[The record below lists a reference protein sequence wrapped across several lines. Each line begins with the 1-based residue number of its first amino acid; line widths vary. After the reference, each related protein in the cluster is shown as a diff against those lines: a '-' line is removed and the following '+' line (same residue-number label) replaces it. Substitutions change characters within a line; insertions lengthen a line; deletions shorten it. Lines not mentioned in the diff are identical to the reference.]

1 MLRKEHP
8 TEEDLMEFALHG
20 GALDIGDHVLACPAC
35 AKAVREFKA
44 VGEQVASLAD
54 EEVPECVEQ
63 RVLGLS
69 GHRPVHGHAVKDP
82 DRGRGPW
89 LIFANP
95 VFIALLVALL
105 VIALYFLVGSEVL
118 RAP

>member
-1 MLRKEHP
+1 
-8 TEEDLMEFALHG
+8 
-20 GALDIGDHVLACPAC
+20 
-35 AKAVREFKA
+35 
-44 VGEQVASLAD
+44 
-54 EEVPECVEQ
+54 
-63 RVLGLS
+63 
-69 GHRPVHGHAVKDP
+69 
-82 DRGRGPW
+82 